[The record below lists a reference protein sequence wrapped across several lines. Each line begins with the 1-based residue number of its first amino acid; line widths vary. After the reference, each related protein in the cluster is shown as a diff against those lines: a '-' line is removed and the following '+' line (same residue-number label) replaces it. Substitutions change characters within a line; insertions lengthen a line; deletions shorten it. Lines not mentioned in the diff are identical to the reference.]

1 MTSRS
6 SASAPSGFSKL
17 PLIDTNKRCTGSG
30 FSPTASMS
38 RPLGAISRV
47 LHAARKWLYEHDVAA
62 EWELL
67 TNELES
73 GARTRGQVMLQFS
86 EKCGEGGLAN
96 KRVCFPPSSDEA
108 SMRDYI
114 TGLAR
119 RACGS

>member
-73 GARTRGQVMLQFS
+73 GNCRFFTKGDRVFVEDCAVLS
-86 EKCGEGGLAN
+86 GEVAIHGKGDPDTFWIPNAAVDTDP
-96 KRVCFPPSSDEA
+96 R
-108 SMRDYI
+108 
-114 TGLAR
+114 
-119 RACGS
+119 